1 VDVHHCRHTD
11 SVSRLMISPSGSAA
25 SPSGSFWA
33 AALIVF
39 ALTIVRLVGLRFST
53 VDLFFDESQYWSWS
67 HELALGYFS
76 KPPLLAWLIAAAGH
90 VCGQSEACIRAPAPL
105 MSLVISLLA
114 YAIGRTLYDVRTGFW
129 AAMLAAFG
137 TGSVFAARIVSTDLP
152 LVLFW
157 ALALL
162 AYVRLLNKPDWR
174 WAVVLGLAMG
184 AGLLGKYAMLYF
196 LPALVLAAAFEK
208 QARVLL
214 ASPELRLAL
223 VSAVIVAS
231 PNILWNAANG
241 FVAFRY
247 AGGNVIGEP
256 IELSVMRPL
265 EFLAAQFAVF
275 GPAVFGVAIAL
286 LGRGAVA
293 SGRAVLFSP
302 AAFAGR
308 GPSASHAELPPP
320 AGREREG
327 ARAPLRQGRPATTPP
342 LIRNVR
348 GQRPNSDL
356 FRQAGR
362 GEGSAKCDPHRL
374 LPADRIVLAFGLP
387 PLAVVVATA
396 SLVHAYANWA
406 AAAFVPL
413 TVLAAA
419 ILTRRNLSLLLWG
432 SLALGIAAQIALIG
446 ADAFAARIRLP
457 FLAQPNPYYRTLGWN
472 AYGRTVGQLARKLR
486 ILVIA
491 SDTRAE
497 VASLLYYWRDQPE
510 QILAWPTTEDLP
522 GFDLTRPLT
531 AAAPQP
537 VLFVSQC
544 QDAGRLEQFYAKV
557 TPLGI
562 FAPDDP
568 VPRGFA
574 AFTLEEP
581 RGPVGRLAPCRTG

>member
-1 VDVHHCRHTD
+1 
-11 SVSRLMISPSGSAA
+11 MISPSGSAT
-25 SPSGSFWA
+25 SPSRSFWTA
-33 AALIVF
+33 AVIVC

-67 HELALGYFS
+67 QDLALGYFS
-76 KPPLLAWLIAAAGH
+76 KPPLLAWLIAAAEH
-90 VCGQSEACIRAPAPL
+90 LCGRSEACIRAPAPL

-114 YAIGRTLYDVRTGFW
+114 YAIGRTLYDLRTGFW

-137 TGSVFAARIVSTDLP
+137 TGSVFAARIVSTDMP

-162 AYVRLLNKPDWR
+162 AYVHLLKETDRR

-196 LPALVLAAAFEK
+196 LPGLVLAAAFEK
-208 QARVLL
+208 RARALL

-223 VSAVIVAS
+223 ILAVIVAL

-265 EFLAAQFAVF
+265 EFLATQFAVF
-275 GPAVFGVAIAL
+275 GPAVFGVAIVL

-293 SGRAVLFSP
+293 YGRAVLSQV
-302 AAFAGR
+302 ALVGQ
-308 GPSASHAELPPP
+308 GHGTSASHSC
-320 AGREREG
+320 RERDG
-327 ARAPLRQGRPATTPP
+327 AGTPFGKRELATRSLRRDP
-342 LIRNVR
+342 RNLR
-348 GQRPNSDL
+348 NERTNSDL
-356 FRQAGR
+356 SRQAGS
-362 GEGSAKCDPHRL
+362 GEAGAMCNPDRL
-374 LPADRIVLAFGLP
+374 LPADRIMLAFALP
-387 PLAVVVATA
+387 PLAVVVVTA

-413 TVLAAA
+413 AVLAAA
-419 ILTRRNLSLLLWG
+419 TLTRRNLSLLLWG

-446 ADAFAARIRLP
+446 ADAFATRIRLP
-457 FLAQPNPYYRTLGWN
+457 FLAKSNPYYRTLGWN
-472 AYGRTVGQLARKLR
+472 AYGRTVGQLARKLK
-486 ILVIA
+486 ISVIA

-522 GFDLTRPLT
+522 GFDLTRALT

-544 QDAGRLEQFYAKV
+544 QDADRLQQFYAQV
-557 TPLGI
+557 MPLGI
-562 FAPDDP
+562 FVPDDP

-574 AFTLEEP
+574 AFTLEQP
-581 RGPVGRLAPCRTG
+581 RGPIGPLAPCRTG

>member
-1 VDVHHCRHTD
+1 
-11 SVSRLMISPSGSAA
+11 MISPSGSAT
-25 SPSGSFWA
+25 SPSRSFWT
-33 AALIVF
+33 AALIVSV
-39 ALTIVRLVGLRFST
+39 LTIVRLVGLRFST

-67 HELALGYFS
+67 QDLALGYFS
-76 KPPLLAWLIAAAGH
+76 KPPLLAWLIAAAEH
-90 VCGQSEACIRAPAPL
+90 LCGQSEACIRAPAPL

-114 YAIGRTLYDVRTGFW
+114 YAIGRTLYDLRTGFW

-137 TGSVFAARIVSTDLP
+137 TGSVFAARIVSTDTP

-162 AYVRLLNKPDWR
+162 AYVHLLKEADRR

-184 AGLLGKYAMLYF
+184 AGLLAKYAMLYF
-196 LPALVLAAAFEK
+196 LPGLVLAAAFEK
-208 QARVLL
+208 RARALL
-214 ASPELRLAL
+214 ATPELRLAL
-223 VSAVIVAS
+223 MSAAIVAL

-247 AGGNVIGEP
+247 AAGNVIGEP
-256 IELSVMRPL
+256 IELSMMRPL

-275 GPAVFGVAIAL
+275 GPVVFGVAITL

-293 SGRAVLFSP
+293 YGRAILSP
-302 AAFAGR
+302 APFVGT
-308 GPSASHAELPPP
+308 GNGTSASHAC
-320 AGREREG
+320 RERDG
-327 ARAPLRQGRPATTPP
+327 GGRRCGKRKLAALSLRRGPLTPNLRDAPATAE
-342 LIRNVR
+342 R
-348 GQRPNSDL
+348 S
-356 FRQAGR
+356 RQAGS
-362 GEGSAKCDPHRL
+362 GEGSATCDPNRL
-374 LPADRIVLAFGLP
+374 LPADRIMLAFALP
-387 PLAVVVATA
+387 PLAVVVVTA

-413 TVLAAA
+413 AVLAAA
-419 ILTRRNLSLLLWG
+419 TLTRGNLSLLLRG

-446 ADAFAARIRLP
+446 ADAFATRIRLP
-457 FLAQPNPYYRTLGWN
+457 FLAKSNPYYRTLGWN
-472 AYGRTVGQLARKLR
+472 AYGRTVGQLARKLK
-486 ILVIA
+486 ISVIA

-510 QILAWPTTEDLP
+510 RILAWPTTEDLP
-522 GFDLTRPLT
+522 GFDLTRALT

-544 QDAGRLEQFYAKV
+544 QDVDRLQQFYAKV

-562 FAPDDP
+562 VVSDDP

-574 AFTLEEP
+574 AFTLEAP
-581 RGPVGRLAPCRTG
+581 RGPIGPLAPCRTG

>member
-1 VDVHHCRHTD
+1 
-11 SVSRLMISPSGSAA
+11 MISPSGSAT
-25 SPSGSFWA
+25 SPSGSFWT

-76 KPPLLAWLIAAAGH
+76 KPPLLAWLIAVAEPL
-90 VCGQSEACIRAPAPL
+90 CGQSEACIRAPAPL
-105 MSLVISLLA
+105 MNLVISLLA
-114 YAIGRTLYDVRTGFW
+114 YAIGRTLYDPRTGFW

-137 TGSVFAARIVSTDLP
+137 TGSVFAARIVSTDMP
-152 LVLFW
+152 LVMFW

-162 AYVRLLNKPDWR
+162 AYVHLLKKADWR
-174 WAVVLGLAMG
+174 WAVVLGLALG

-196 LPALVLAAAFEK
+196 LPGLVLAAALAK
-208 QARVLL
+208 RARVLL

-223 VSAVIVAS
+223 MSAVIVAS
-231 PNILWNAANG
+231 PNILWNVANG

-256 IELSVMRPL
+256 IEFSVMRPL

-286 LGRGAVA
+286 LGRAAVA
-293 SGRAVLFSP
+293 YGRAVLSP
-302 AAFAGR
+302 AGFVGQ
-308 GPSASHAELPPP
+308 GHGTSASHTVLPPP
-320 AGREREG
+320 AC
-327 ARAPLRQGRPATTPP
+327 RQRDGVRRFFRKRKLAIQSLQRDP
-342 LIRNVR
+342 LIRNLR
-348 GQRPNSDL
+348 DQGANSEL
-356 FRQAGR
+356 SRQAGR
-362 GEGSAKCDPHRL
+362 GEGSATYGRYRL
-374 LPADRIVLAFGLP
+374 LPADRIMLAFALP
-387 PLAVVVATA
+387 PLAVVVVTA

-413 TVLAAA
+413 AVLAAA

-432 SLALGIAAQIALIG
+432 SLALGIVAQIGLIG
-446 ADAFAARIRLP
+446 ADALAIRIRLP
-457 FLAQPNPYYRTLGWN
+457 FLPKPNPYYRTLGWN
-472 AYGRTVGQLARKLR
+472 AYGRTVGQLARKLK
-486 ILVIA
+486 ISVIA

-522 GFDLTRPLT
+522 GFDVTRALTV
-531 AAAPQP
+531 AAPQP

-544 QDAGRLEQFYAKV
+544 QDADRLEQFYAKV

-562 FAPDDP
+562 FVPADP

-581 RGPVGRLAPCRTG
+581 RGPIGPLAPCRTG